1 MSEVPLYVENLKVL
15 KCHET
20 ASPLAPNFDDTLGP
34 LGRIA
39 SQKVNSAAESQLCFI
54 KSTLPQN
61 VNSEAGRTG
70 RGRARNVQGY
80 LAQKKTPTP
89 LGTPK
94 DPRHRPTVES

>member
-1 MSEVPLYVENLKVL
+1 MSEVPLYVENLKFL
-15 KCHET
+15 RYHET
-20 ASPLAPNFDDTLGP
+20 APSLAPNFDDRT
-34 LGRIA
+34 A
-39 SQKVNSAAESQLCFI
+39 SQKVNSAAESQLCFR
-54 KSTLPQN
+54 KSSLRQN
-61 VNSEAGRTG
+61 VNFEAGRTW